1 MTESRRQ
8 PKAIPEGALV
18 LSPAQVQTL
27 TGRPQEAIT
36 AALRNKDLRGF
47 QRVEGG
53 RWSIHREDAIAWA
66 LGEAEE
72 MRTLEV
78 SR

>member
-1 MTESRRQ
+1 MTEPRRQ
-8 PKAIPEGALV
+8 PKAIPEGALI
-18 LSPAQVQTL
+18 LNPAQVQTL
-27 TGRPQEAIT
+27 TGRPQEAVT

-66 LGEAEE
+66 LGQAPRVEAREAA
-72 MRTLEV
+72 
-78 SR
+78 